1 VAGAR
6 KEQGSKE
13 TSLLLRGCPIGS
25 NRGKLLLG
33 SAESSFE
40 PDSAVDPLDPST
52 EFRRIQAL
60 HETGLLTSPDLPEL
74 DEICRRARE
83 HFGVATAL
91 VTLIDRDT
99 QIIKA
104 REGSDLEKTPRA
116 WAFCDYTIRAD
127 QVFVVPDATQD
138 KRFAANPL
146 VTGQP
151 FIRFYAGAPLV
162 YLQDIRLGALCLL
175 DPRPRQSAEFT
186 VGDKAELVDMA
197 DEVVSIIV
205 RRKLAALSAILG
217 HNE

>member
-1 VAGAR
+1 MAGAR

-25 NRGKLLLG
+25 NRGKLFLG
-33 SAESSFE
+33 SAESSLGL
-40 PDSAVDPLDPST
+40 DGAVDPLDPGI

-60 HETGLLTSPDLPEL
+60 HETGLLSSPDLPEL

-83 HFGVATAL
+83 QFGVATAL

-104 REGSDLEKTPRA
+104 REGSDLERTPRS
-116 WAFCDYTIRAD
+116 WAFCDYTIRTD

-138 KRFAANPL
+138 ARFAANPL
-146 VTGQP
+146 VTGAP

-162 YLQDIRLGALCLL
+162 TPGGQALGTLCVIDSKPRHWTPDQVGLLEDIAASVVTEISL
-175 DPRPRQSAEFT
+175 AE
-186 VGDKAELVDMA
+186 
-197 DEVVSIIV
+197 
-205 RRKLAALSAILG
+205 R
-217 HNE
+217 